1 MRLHNILLTL
11 IGVIV
16 LEGLFVTHFSKP
28 VYASD
33 TCGASCLSL
42 NCGGGCGTDSYCLG
56 GGGSCPVCCDKG
68 DTGEEPTSPPTPP
81 TATNPPGAT
90 SAPNPTSAPQ
100 PTSEPVQPTSEPED
114 CTGWEFPVGSD
125 TSCGLQDCQGY
136 ENLDCAWNQV
146 CQRCREATTKV
157 LGNAVMKPPV
167 RLYPDPSSYQHPHP
181 HPDSHPR
188 HRYW

>member
-146 CQRCREATTKV
+146 CQRCRGGNNEGTWECRYEASCPAFTPT
-157 LGNAVMKPPV
+157 
-167 RLYPDPSSYQHPHP
+167 Q
-181 HPDSHPR
+181 
-188 HRYW
+188 